1 MSKRAN
7 QYKPL
12 PPLEDIKPFMVRY
25 YKFRWDVKKIHRTI
39 VEKHLDREQYGIG
52 LTRFRKYMVD
62 AGLPGVRVS
71 GHTPDSIRPVMVELR
86 AMYPKAGALEMRNLL
101 FHEHMILASR
111 PYLVDYFRLYEPHLI
126 AERKAKNLKRKRFW
140 AAGVNDL
147 VVFDQHDKWKGK
159 FGLALHIGLDPFAG
173 LIKWICIWW
182 SNSHPRL
189 IFSYYINE
197 VEASGYMPLIS
208 QSDLGSENYGIAN
221 GQTML
226 RQLHDPSLVGTLQH
240 RWKREWKNVIPE
252 IAWSQLRRRWTPG
265 FENILDLGVN
275 RGWYDPLVPRQNFIF
290 RWVFIPW
297 LQAELDLYKDRVNL
311 QNVPIATKFF
321 HTIQV
326 KQEHIDYVRQL
337 YAPADHVVFQLVPPT
352 FDRYCHAFYA
362 TLGSPTITRDNVWD
376 VYLDILAAF
385 SRLDT
390 PEIEPMIPG
399 WNAHHTLGRE
409 DVWDHDPLIL
419 MEGTELLPPGGPLA
433 NQGTYNYQ
441 GGVNG
446 GAGLGP
452 AEIARLNALEGEEA
466 GDPNEVLEGPVNAA
480 YFSDEEEDWFEP
492 DDFNDI

>member
-1 MSKRAN
+1 MSR
-7 QYKPL
+7 
-12 PPLEDIKPFMVRY
+12 
-25 YKFRWDVKKIHRTI
+25 
-39 VEKHLDREQYGIG
+39 
-52 LTRFRKYMVD
+52 
-62 AGLPGVRVS
+62 
-71 GHTPDSIRPVMVELR
+71 
-86 AMYPKAGALEMRNLL
+86 
-101 FHEHMILASR
+101 
-111 PYLVDYFRLYEPHLI
+111 
-126 AERKAKNLKRKRFW
+126 
-140 AAGVNDL
+140 VNDL

-182 SNSHPRL
+182 SNSNPRL

-240 RWKREWKNVIPE
+240 RWKRERKNVIPE

-290 RWVFIPW
+290 HWVFIPW
-297 LQAELDLYKDRVNL
+297 LQAELDLYKDRVNHTAKRADRNKIL
-311 QNVPIATKFF
+311 PHGVPAHIYEKPEEYGCLDFK
-321 HTIQV
+321 IQV

-362 TLGSPTITRDNVWD
+362 TLGSLTITR
-376 VYLDILAAF
+376 
-385 SRLDT
+385 
-390 PEIEPMIPG
+390 
-399 WNAHHTLGRE
+399 RE